1 MGITDGHIF
10 FDSNAFYNGR
20 RPAIN
25 IAISVTRVGKQT
37 QTKLKKEINGM
48 LSSFL
53 AKYEKIQNFSHFGS
67 ELSPEIVQTLKKGEK
82 LYEFFDQH
90 YDMALP
96 GSVQLIILA
105 LVWLGIFDHEES
117 GTIDTYKLALI
128 KAYRDEKT
136 REVLKQ
142 LTQADTFDALLQKIR
157 SKAADIINLCKI
169 NSESTKK

>member
-1 MGITDGHIF
+1 
-10 FDSNAFYNGR
+10 
-20 RPAIN
+20 
-25 IAISVTRVGKQT
+25 
-37 QTKLKKEINGM
+37 
-48 LSSFL
+48 
-53 AKYEKIQNFSHFGS
+53 
-67 ELSPEIVQTLKKGEK
+67 
-82 LYEFFDQH
+82 
-90 YDMALP
+90 
-96 GSVQLIILA
+96 